1 MSALYPHL
9 QIPGRSDMIDWFM
22 PAAGLWKGT
31 ESCQYFK
38 INDYATRETLEN
50 TTVCVCVH
58 WFFLRDTAVNWPAWL
73 MIDTVARLPRGIEN
87 RYLAIGIL
95 DKNQRM
101 MQKDLGHVEDNPNLL
116 IH

>member
-1 MSALYPHL
+1 
-9 QIPGRSDMIDWFM
+9 
-22 PAAGLWKGT
+22 
-31 ESCQYFK
+31 
-38 INDYATRETLEN
+38 
-50 TTVCVCVH
+50 
-58 WFFLRDTAVNWPAWL
+58 